1 MLEHYLEHSLPLG
14 ELGIKGKKRKRK
26 SVSFS
31 FLLFLALI
39 YLQHRS
45 PKWMNNLGLKWK
57 RKRESDRL
65 SLAMESRINR
75 RRRVFNSCIHVS
87 NRSHFS
93 RQITR
98 SGGKR
103 IREVWAI
110 EPSYQ
115 QSTMSDRSVDDCR
128 PAPLPISPTDMS
140 HFPQE
145 IESMLRAPR
154 IVIIILFLRCQTST
168 NKFFIE
174 KE

>member
-1 MLEHYLEHSLPLG
+1 MAERKETTFFFFFTLELYLEYRLQLD
-14 ELGIKGKKRKRK
+14 ELGIKGKRKRK
-26 SVSFS
+26 SFFFFFSNVILSRTSFAQADEQVRIKVEEETRIRS
-31 FLLFLALI
+31 FI
-39 YLQHRS
+39 VGDGIEDKSTTTTVR
-45 PKWMNNLGLKWK
+45 
-57 RKRESDRL
+57 D
-65 SLAMESRINR
+65 
-75 RRRVFNSCIHVS
+75 SCIHVS

-140 HFPQE
+140 HFPWRKSSRCFVPL
-145 IESMLRAPR
+145 ESL
-154 IVIIILFLRCQTST
+154 
-168 NKFFIE
+168 
-174 KE
+174 